1 MAVPTGPARG
11 ARAGVRPEKTGGRP
25 WWHYVLLVSGLLTLA
40 LIARGGYAIWFTL
53 SHVRASYAR
62 VSGLVVNVSAK
73 SDTRVQTVPVRTGE
87 EVSQGQIVA
96 ILDKA
101 DLEAEVERS
110 KASLAAKESDLAR
123 SERELEL
130 TIREA
135 AASVEEA
142 EAQLAAANARL
153 RQSEAE
159 LKMQAKQQ
167 PDQVRQASADLDAA
181 KSRQQDAQARLKRM
195 EKLRAQ
201 GAVSDENLDAART
214 AQQTA
219 EAVVEAAEATLA
231 VAQTQDYQSQIRQQA
246 VATRRAEE
254 SQAKAGLKSAETK
267 VRRVALAEEQVLAQR
282 AAVAEAQA
290 ALDAAQV
297 RLSDA
302 VLRSP
307 LTGVVVRGPGRSVKD
322 GEVVET
328 GLPIVT
334 VLSTDVPFWISAS
347 ISELY
352 AARVKEGQPVL
363 IRIDALSRG
372 IFRGIF
378 RRKWLHGKIDKVG
391 AATEFQATEGSNPWM
406 MQQVPIKI
414 DFDPAGESIK
424 AGATCRVWID
434 IRE

>member
-1 MAVPTGPARG
+1 MAVSTGPLQG
-11 ARAGVRPEKTGGRP
+11 TRAGTRPQNTKRRP
-25 WWHYVLLVSGLLTLA
+25 WWHYALLASGLLVLA
-40 LIARGGYAIWFTL
+40 LMAWGAYAIWFAV
-53 SHVRASYAR
+53 SHVRTSYAR
-62 VSGLVVNVSAK
+62 VSGLVVNVAAK
-73 SDTRVQTVPVRTGE
+73 SDSRVQTVPVRTGE
-87 EVSQGQIVA
+87 EVAQGQIVA

-101 DLEAEVERS
+101 DLEAEVARC
-110 KASLAAKESDLAR
+110 KATLAAKESDLAR

-142 EAQLAAANARL
+142 DAQLAAAKARL
-153 RQSEAE
+153 RQSEVE
-159 LKMQAKQQ
+159 LTMQAKQQ
-167 PDQVRQASADLDAA
+167 PDEVRQASADLDAA
-181 KSRQQDAQARLKRM
+181 KSRLQDAEARLKRM

-214 AQQTA
+214 GQQTA
-219 EAVVEAAEATLA
+219 EAAVEAAEAALA

-254 SQAKAGLKSAETK
+254 SQAKAGLKSAETQ

-307 LTGVVVRGPGRSVKD
+307 VNGVVVRGPGHSVKD

-347 ISELY
+347 VSEIY

-363 IRIDALSRG
+363 IRIDSLSRG
-372 IFRGIF
+372 IFRK
-378 RRKWLHGKIDKVG
+378 KWLYGKIDKVG
-391 AATEFQATEGSNPWM
+391 AATEFQAVEGSNPWM
-406 MQQVPIKI
+406 MQQVPIKVA
-414 DFDPAGESIK
+414 FDPEGAAIK

>member
-1 MAVPTGPARG
+1 MAVPTRPARAARAG
-11 ARAGVRPEKTGGRP
+11 ARAEKTIRRP
-25 WWHYVLLVSGLLTLA
+25 WWHYALLVSGLLTLA
-40 LIARGGYAIWFTL
+40 LMARGGYAIWFAV

-62 VSGLVVNVSAK
+62 VTGLVVNVAAK
-73 SDTRVQTVPVRTGE
+73 SDSRVQTVPVRTGE
-87 EVSQGQIVA
+87 EVEKGQIVA

-101 DLEAEVERS
+101 DLEAEVERC
-110 KASLAAKESDLAR
+110 KATLAAKESDLAR
-123 SERELEL
+123 SERELDL

-142 EAQLAAANARL
+142 EAQLAAAEARL

-159 LKMQAKQQ
+159 HKMQAKQQ
-167 PDQVRQASADLDAA
+167 PDEVRQASADLDAA
-181 KSRQQDAQARLKRM
+181 KSRLREAVARLKRM

-219 EAVVEAAEATLA
+219 EATVEAAEAGLA
-231 VAQTQDYQSQIRQQA
+231 VAQTQDYRSQIRQHS

-254 SQAKAGLKSAETK
+254 SQAKAGLKSAETQT
-267 VRRVALAEEQVLAQR
+267 RRVALAEEQVLAQR
-282 AAVAEAQA
+282 AAVAETQA
-290 ALDAAQV
+290 TLDAARV

-307 LTGVVVRGPGRSVKD
+307 VNGIVVRGPGRSVRD

-328 GLPIVT
+328 GFPIVT

-347 ISELY
+347 ISEIY
-352 AARVKEGQPVL
+352 ATRVKEGQPVL
-363 IRIDALSRG
+363 IRIDALSRW
-372 IFRGIF
+372 IFGK
-378 RRKWLHGKIDKVG
+378 KWLHGKIDKVG
-391 AATEFQATEGSNPWM
+391 AATEFQATEGANPWM
-406 MQQVPIKI
+406 TQQVPIRI

-434 IRE
+434 IQE

>member
-1 MAVPTGPARG
+1 MAVPTRPARG
-11 ARAGVRPEKTGGRP
+11 ARAGARPEKTRGHP
-25 WWHYVLLVSGLLTLA
+25 WWHYVLLVSGLLTVA
-40 LIARGGYAIWFTL
+40 LMAWGGYAIWFAM
-53 SHVRASYAR
+53 SHVRTSYAR
-62 VSGLVVNVSAK
+62 VSGLVVNVAAK
-73 SDTRVQTVPVRTGE
+73 GDSRVQTVPVSTGD
-87 EVSQGQIVA
+87 EVSTGQIVA
-96 ILDKA
+96 ILDTA
-101 DLEAEVERS
+101 YLEAEVERC
-110 KASLAAKESDLAR
+110 KASLAAKDSDLAR
-123 SERELEL
+123 SERELDL

-142 EAQLAAANARL
+142 EAQLAAAEARL
-153 RQSEAE
+153 AQSEAE
-159 LKMQAKQQ
+159 RKMQAKQQ
-167 PDQVRQASADLDAA
+167 PDEVRQASADLNAATSRLQDAA
-181 KSRQQDAQARLKRM
+181 ARLKRM

-219 EAVVEAAEATLA
+219 EAMVEAAEAALA

-254 SQAKAGLKSAETK
+254 NQAKAGLKSAETQR
-267 VRRVALAEEQVLAQR
+267 RRVALAEEQVLAQR

-290 ALDAAQV
+290 ALDSAQV
-297 RLSDA
+297 SLSDA

-307 LTGVVVRGPGRSVKD
+307 LNGVVVRGPGRSVKD
-322 GEVVET
+322 GEVVEM
-328 GLPIVT
+328 GIPIVT
-334 VLSTDVPFWISAS
+334 VLSTEVPFWISAS
-347 ISELY
+347 VSEIY
-352 AARVKEGQPVL
+352 AARVREGQPVL

-372 IFRGIF
+372 VFGK
-378 RRKWLHGKIDKVG
+378 KWLHGKIDKVG

-414 DFDPAGESIK
+414 DFDPAGEPIK